1 MTDAE
6 KEKTVLFDESAR
18 YEFPKNIVR
27 VTAGKGGEAL
37 LILGSEKT
45 ALVDCGM
52 AYCADKLIEK
62 YSQCIEKKKRA
73 VWSGMLLRLYFSNAY
88 TL

>member
-6 KEKTVLFDESAR
+6 EKTDLFDESAR
-18 YEFPKNIVR
+18 YEFPENIVR

-45 ALVDCGM
+45 ALVEC
-52 AYCADKLIEK
+52 
-62 YSQCIEKKKRA
+62 
-73 VWSGMLLRLYFSNAY
+73 
-88 TL
+88 